1 MHRKKKSTGWL
12 YLIPVTALIVL
23 LVVSSY
29 RALRVYLP
37 QWREQR
43 NFAELREAIP
53 TEAPEEPENPEETST
68 TFVNRYK
75 SVMEKNGDFA
85 CWLKIP
91 DTAIDYPVMKTSE
104 DDPEFYLRRG
114 FDKKYSF
121 AGCLFIGGG
130 CNLDSDSFIIYGHNM
145 DAGTMFGEL
154 DKYMDPDYAQKHQLI
169 FIGTPTEDRFYRV
182 YAVFQTK
189 IFAPE
194 DDVFKYYEQIG
205 SLDEPAY
212 RDTVAHVRS
221 MSMYDMGDVPQYP
234 AQLLFLSTCSYHTQE
249 GRFVVAAYLTDADE

>member
-1 MHRKKKSTGWL
+1 MHRKKKRNDWL
-12 YLIPVTALIVL
+12 YLIPTLALIAVL
-23 LVVSSY
+23 VISCA
-29 RALRVYLP
+29 RALQVYIP
-37 QWREQR
+37 QRRDQNSIER
-43 NFAELREAIP
+43 LRQEIP
-53 TEAPEEPENPEETST
+53 SKNPEESSSV
-68 TFVNRYK
+68 FVNRYE
-75 SVMEKNGDFA
+75 SVIAQNSDFA

-91 DTAIDYPVMKTSE
+91 DSNVDYPVMKTSE

-114 FDKKYSF
+114 FDKKYSS

-154 DKYMDPDYAQKHQLI
+154 DKYMDPDYARKHDLI

-189 IFAPE
+189 IYAPE

-234 AQLLFLSTCSYHTQE
+234 AQILFLSTCSYHTQE
-249 GRFVVAAYLTDADE
+249 GRFVVAAYRADADE